1 MIERETFTKALG
13 VHLKKIRKEKGIT
26 LSELGLRG
34 DFDKQALSKIENGK
48 KQVTIYSLH
57 KICVSL
63 EMTLE
68 EFFKGFYSGK
78 KK

>member
-1 MIERETFTKALG
+1 MIDKETFTNKFG
-13 VHLKKIRKEKGIT
+13 SHLKKIRKVKGIS

-34 DFDKQALSKIENGK
+34 DFDKYALSKIENGK
-48 KQVTIYSLH
+48 KQINVYSLY

-63 EMTLE
+63 EITIE
-68 EFFKGFYSGK
+68 EFFKGFDK